1 MNMKSLLL
9 CLGLCSTLSVGS
21 ASGATLAREGNQL
34 AKPDTLITL
43 TEDELVAGLRAIAE
57 AYRAKA
63 APRKQSELT
72 AEHLRILKFQMLLNA
87 LGLGALPPQ
96 AQPLQL
102 QQAPQP
108 RVYNPSLQPTHS
120 LPQQIYSLPERHI
133 YSQPQPYPVYP
144 QGYLPQPQVIESQDA
159 RLDRLEQMLLLLL
172 QQRSNEPRIATV
184 LPARNSGTKTVIR
197 ETTAPK
203 HETQVVHNRAT
214 DSLLLALQQELVA
227 IRTEQEKLN
236 AEVNQEAKAQPTT
249 APQLSLQQ
257 PVGQLPQTMPLQPL
271 TPAQPIVRVDT
282 VVEVREVTPEPAHFK
297 RQVFFAVGTS
307 KLSPKARL
315 TLNEVYRAMEQDPE
329 MKLYLTGYASAEGN
343 PERNALLSLRR
354 SRAVLNYLIEC
365 GIAES
370 RLFSVAGG
378 VDHHTEER
386 NNARRVDIELHR

>member
-1 MNMKSLLL
+1 MNIKSLLL

-108 RVYNPSLQPTHS
+108 RVY
-120 LPQQIYSLPERHI
+120 
-133 YSQPQPYPVYP
+133 SQPQPYPVYP

-172 QQRSNEPRIATV
+172 QQRSNEPRVATV

-236 AEVNQEAKAQPTT
+236 AEANQEAKAQPTT
-249 APQLSLQQ
+249 APQISLQQ

-386 NNARRVDIELHR
+386 NNARRVDIELRR

>member
-1 MNMKSLLL
+1 
-9 CLGLCSTLSVGS
+9 
-21 ASGATLAREGNQL
+21 
-34 AKPDTLITL
+34 
-43 TEDELVAGLRAIAE
+43 
-57 AYRAKA
+57 
-63 APRKQSELT
+63 
-72 AEHLRILKFQMLLNA
+72 MLLNA

-96 AQPLQL
+96 AQPLQP

-108 RVYNPSLQPTHS
+108 HVYNPSLQPTYS

-184 LPARNSGTKTVIR
+184 LPARNSSTKTVIR
-197 ETTAPK
+197 ETVAPK

-236 AEVNQEAKAQPTT
+236 AEANQEAKAQPTT
-249 APQLSLQQ
+249 APQISLQQ

-378 VDHHTEER
+378 VDHHSKER

>member
-21 ASGATLAREGNQL
+21 ASGATPAREGNQL

-102 QQAPQP
+102 QQTPQP

-144 QGYLPQPQVIESQDA
+144 QDYLPQPQVIESQDA

-184 LPARNSGTKTVIR
+184 LPAHNSSTKTVIR
-197 ETTAPK
+197 ETVAPK
-203 HETQVVHNRAT
+203 HETRVVHNSTT

-236 AEVNQEAKAQPTT
+236 AEANQEAKAQPTT
-249 APQLSLQQ
+249 APQISLQQ

-378 VDHHTEER
+378 VDHHTKER
-386 NNARRVDIELHR
+386 NNARRVDIELRR